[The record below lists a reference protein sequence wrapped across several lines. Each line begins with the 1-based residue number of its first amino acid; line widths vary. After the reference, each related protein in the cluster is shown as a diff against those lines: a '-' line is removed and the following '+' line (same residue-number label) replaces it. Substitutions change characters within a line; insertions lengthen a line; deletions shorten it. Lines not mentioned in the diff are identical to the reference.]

1 MSKSQTTAVCK
12 NESCLFSKTL
22 TQSIGIGVF
31 ILLTALGAQLEI
43 QRYPVPYTLQTW
55 FVLMAGAL
63 LGKRN
68 GAISMLL
75 YIILG
80 TVGVPVFS
88 QWGYGLSRIIGPTGG
103 YLLSF
108 PVAAFIIGYLVENN
122 KSIFRLTISM
132 VVGMI
137 IIYMMGTIHLHLFYL
152 QSWSDAITQG
162 LIIFAWWDG
171 LKILTAVGIVHE
183 IKRRV

>member
-1 MSKSQTTAVCK
+1 MARSHTTTVYESKAR
-12 NESCLFSKTL
+12 LIPKTIVH
-22 TQSIGIGVF
+22 SIGIGIF

-55 FVLMAGAL
+55 FVLMAGAM

-75 YIILG
+75 YVILG
-80 TVGVPVFS
+80 TAGIPVFS

-108 PVAAFIIGYLVENN
+108 PVAAFITGYLVKNN

-137 IIYMMGTIHLHLFYL
+137 IIYMMGTIHLRLFYL
-152 QSWSDAITQG
+152 QNWSDAITQG
-162 LIIFAWWDG
+162 LIIFTWWDG
-171 LKILTAVGIVHE
+171 LKILTAVGIVYN
-183 IKRRV
+183 IKRRA